1 MKYFPWVVFAIAVL
15 PVGATEE
22 KKEFWD
28 KCPGPACP
36 ANSPEKIEAIRAEA
50 YGQREYEQREREQS
64 SRERQISDKE
74 RELAE
79 KEYRLQKKER

>member
-1 MKYFPWVVFAIAVL
+1 MKYFLWVIFAIAVL
-15 PVGATEE
+15 PVGAAERSND
-22 KKEFWD
+22 FWD

-36 ANSPEKIEAIRAEA
+36 ANSLEKIEAIRAEA

-74 RELAE
+74 KELAE
-79 KEYRLQKKER
+79 KEYILQKKER